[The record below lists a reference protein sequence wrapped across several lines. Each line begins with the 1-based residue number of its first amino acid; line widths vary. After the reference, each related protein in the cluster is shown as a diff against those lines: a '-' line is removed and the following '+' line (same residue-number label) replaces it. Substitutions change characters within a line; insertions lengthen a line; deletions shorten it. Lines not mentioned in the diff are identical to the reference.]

1 MLSSDF
7 KIVEDWFFENYMI
20 LNLGKY
26 YFMCIRKN
34 VSDSELLKGC
44 VRYIFTSLF
53 CMSKR
58 EDF

>member
-20 LNLGKY
+20 LNPGKY
-26 YFMCIRKN
+26 YFMCIGKN
-34 VSDSELLKGC
+34 VSDSELLKDG